1 MYSKFFLTLCA
12 CAVLGTAC
20 KKDEKEEVAAH
31 TSKSSGKYLL
41 ETSVKNEDGMSGSS
55 YIQLSDK
62 LEGSINNS
70 QAPAAEQYSSD
81 SAGSEGNH
89 SVDTQGQPSN
99 SSGSQAESNSHS
111 D

>member
-41 ETSVKNEDGMSGSS
+41 ETSVKTCRR
-55 YIQLSDK
+55 YKQLSRRTNRVW
-62 LEGSINNS
+62 LLCTSRR
-70 QAPAAEQYSSD
+70 
-81 SAGSEGNH
+81 
-89 SVDTQGQPSN
+89 
-99 SSGSQAESNSHS
+99 
-111 D
+111 